1 MWKSIQDKVLASLR
15 SVGIS
20 LDTVVDS
27 VYSCGALLAGD
38 RNTST
43 DFSRILTITLGLIF
57 TGKVSLVVILR
68 NKKILPKTGVLKLSL
83 LYFDPV
89 ILSDTS
95 IEFFAMQGKNVFFP
109 NFFQLEETGSR
120 FRMLI
125 IRGLKK
131 GKIAIP
137 IF

>member
-1 MWKSIQDKVLASLR
+1 MASLR

-20 LDTVVDS
+20 LDIVVDS
-27 VYSCGALLAGD
+27 VYSCSALLTGD

-95 IEFFAMQGKNVFFP
+95 IEIFAMQGKNFF
-109 NFFQLEETGSR
+109 FLSFSS
-120 FRMLI
+120 
-125 IRGLKK
+125 
-131 GKIAIP
+131 
-137 IF
+137 